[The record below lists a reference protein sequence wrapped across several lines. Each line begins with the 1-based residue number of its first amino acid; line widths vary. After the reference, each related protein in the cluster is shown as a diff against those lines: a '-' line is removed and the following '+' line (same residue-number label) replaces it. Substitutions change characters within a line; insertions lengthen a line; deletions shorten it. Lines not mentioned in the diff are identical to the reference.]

1 MAAIE
6 ANWDMG
12 TEMATEL
19 LETINLMAKSAKPGS
34 IKSMQRI
41 DNQDFKVYWAGTVLR
56 IDIPEASLA

>member
-34 IKSMQRI
+34 TKSMQRI

>member
-1 MAAIE
+1 MVQVN

-19 LETINLMAKSAKPGS
+19 LETINLMAKSAKVGGT
-34 IKSMQRI
+34 KSMQRI

-56 IDIPEASLA
+56 VDIPEASLT